1 MKYCFVMVLGL
12 FLLTTALAHAMPK
25 DGCGGDCASCH
36 KLTVQEANKLMTGVG
51 KVLSVKYPSIRG
63 LWELEVEKDGKKV
76 VAYLDY
82 GKKHLVPGPI
92 YNLASKQPIAGG
104 AAPPPKLTKVKVSA
118 IPLDNSL
125 VMGNPK
131 GKKRLIVFTDPE
143 CPYCAKLHGELTTL
157 VGLDKDVAVYVK
169 LFPLKIH
176 PNARAK
182 ADAIMQSQS
191 LQLLADAY
199 AGKPLPPP
207 GSGPQ
212 AGAAAVEETIALVN
226 KLGINATPTL
236 VFPDGSVTTG
246 SMAAAEIQKKLTT
259 GGKARTKR

>member
-1 MKYCFVMVLGL
+1 MKYSLVIVLGL
-12 FLLTTALAHAMPK
+12 FLLTAAPVHAMPK

-63 LWELEVEKDGKKV
+63 LWELEVEKDGKKA

-82 GKKHLVPGPI
+82 GKKHLVPGPV
-92 YNLASKQPIAGG
+92 YNLATKQPITGG
-104 AAPPPKLTKVKVSA
+104 APPAPKLTKVKVSA
-118 IPLDNSL
+118 IPVDNSL
-125 VMGNPK
+125 VMGNPA

-157 VGLDKDVAVYVK
+157 VGMDKEVAVFIK

-182 ADAIMQSQS
+182 ADAIMQGKS

-212 AGAAAVEETIALVN
+212 AGAAVVEETIAMASR
-226 KLGINATPTL
+226 LGINSTPTL
-236 VFPDGSVTTG
+236 IFPDGSVTTG
-246 SMAAAEIQKKLTT
+246 SMAAADIQKMLSA
-259 GGKARTKR
+259 KARAKR